1 MKRLFLILQLMLIA
15 IYPLSAQKAVI
26 DQITYT
32 YVMSDVETVRDA
44 KVEALRQA
52 QIRLIADNFGTTV
65 NSATTITFSS
75 ENGNDS
81 VRDFTIGETEV
92 KGEWIRTIGTPMFQK
107 SCVDDH
113 FIITVTVKGEMRE
126 IVSNAVNCRIK
137 VLRNGTDDRY
147 ESTTFRNRDYMY
159 LSFQTPEDGYLAVYL
174 TDGETVQCLFPY
186 SGLPASAMNVLAD
199 RKYILFS
206 KEESGDLDPVRVRR
220 MQLGCSG
227 PVEHNRLY
235 VIFSPNKF
243 SKAVD
248 LENGNMPRSLSYNDF
263 LSWLTSVR
271 KKDTR
276 MSVSTFDI
284 TISK

>member
-1 MKRLFLILQLMLIA
+1 MKRLFLILQLMPIA

-206 KEESGDLDPVRVRR
+206 KEESGDLDPARVRS

-235 VIFSPNKF
+235 VIFSPNRF

-248 LENGNMPRSLSYNDF
+248 QENGNMPRSLSYNDF

-276 MSVSTFDI
+276 MSVSPFDI

>member
-1 MKRLFLILQLMLIA
+1 MKRLFHILQLMLIA
-15 IYPLSAQKAVI
+15 VYPLSAQKTVI

-186 SGLPASAMNVLAD
+186 SGLPASTMNVLAD

-235 VIFSPNKF
+235 VIFSPNRF
-243 SKAVD
+243 SKAID
-248 LENGNMPRSLSYNDF
+248 QENGNMPRSLSYNDF

-271 KKDTR
+271 KNDTR
-276 MSVSTFDI
+276 MSVSPFDI

>member
-1 MKRLFLILQLMLIA
+1 MQLMLIA
-15 IYPLSAQKAVI
+15 VFPLSAQKTVI
-26 DQITYT
+26 SQITYT

-52 QIRLIADNFGTTV
+52 QTQLIADHFGTTV
-65 NSATTITFSS
+65 NSSSTITMSG
-75 ENGNDS
+75 ENGDIS
-81 VRDFTIGETEV
+81 DFTIGETEV
-92 KGEWIRTIGTPMFQK
+92 KGEWLRTIGTPIFQK

-113 FIITVTVKGEMRE
+113 FIIKVTVKGEMRE

-159 LSFQTPEDGYLAVYL
+159 LSFQTPEAGYLAVYL

-186 SGLPASAMNVLAD
+186 SGLPASAMNVQAD
-199 RKYILFS
+199 RQYILFS
-206 KEESGDLDPVRVRR
+206 KEKSGDLDPTLVRR

-235 VIFSPNKF
+235 VIFSPNRF
-243 SKAVD
+243 SKALD
-248 LENGNMPRSLSYNDF
+248 RENGDLPRSLNYRDF
-263 LSWLTSVR
+263 LSWLASVR
-271 KKDTR
+271 KNDTR
-276 MSVSTFDI
+276 MGSTPIDI